1 VEHHGWVLPRGGIR
15 GHRVLSACLAWVAV
29 ATVATVV
36 VEGRNGAATANL
48 RTSADLLFL
57 LFMLAPAVAGT
68 LTLLLTRNRL
78 VGWLLVVATTLG
90 MTAVG
95 LHAVVVAEARTGS
108 APGFL
113 VWPALWLGGP
123 AISLLALVPGR
134 VRSPSRRPLL
144 EPVAIAAIGALALV
158 QAFGPDPLTGVGST
172 LDPIENPL
180 NVPALS
186 DPTRFVMNVAPLVIV
201 GYAALGL
208 GLLAWDRIS
217 RRQPADSDRR
227 PWTVLGLLLP
237 VTIGL
242 GIAIGAA
249 SGQSLFAG
257 AWVAAVATPVIVLVA
272 ATVLTVRAWT
282 TERRTTEALRRD
294 ASARE
299 VERQRVRRDLHDGIG
314 PALAGMRLQIEVL
327 RDSLPPEAT
336 AGRSA
341 ADRLEASVDETLA
354 ELRRIVDGMQP
365 GALDALGFRG
375 ALESLRASLTS
386 TWPDGRTTVE
396 VEVDRGLPVL
406 PRPVEVALL
415 RVCAEALSNA
425 VRHAA
430 PTRCLVTVGWAEG
443 SASLRVVDNGTG
455 IPTGASQRGLGLGS
469 MRARIEEVG
478 GTLEVGRPDGGRGTA
493 VTAVVPVGGLAT

>member
-1 VEHHGWVLPRGGIR
+1 MLPRWISGP
-15 GHRVLSACLAWVAV
+15 RVLSACLAWVAM
-29 ATVATVV
+29 ATVAAVI
-36 VEGRNGAATANL
+36 VERRNGAATANL

-57 LFMLAPAVAGT
+57 FFALAPAVAGA
-68 LTLLLTRNRL
+68 LTLVLSRNRL
-78 VGWLLVVATTLG
+78 VGWLLVASTTVG
-90 MTAVG
+90 MTAFL
-95 LHAVVVAEARTGS
+95 LHAIVVAEERAGH
-108 APGFL
+108 APAVL
-113 VWPALWLGGP
+113 VWPALWLGGL
-123 AISLLALVPGR
+123 AFSLLALVPGR
-134 VRSPSRRPLL
+134 VRNPSRRPLL
-144 EPVAIAAIGALALV
+144 EPVAVAAIDALV
-158 QAFGPDPLTGVGST
+158 LAQAFGPQPLTGVGTT
-172 LDPIENPL
+172 LSPIDNPL
-180 NVPALS
+180 AVPALS
-186 DPTRFVMNVAPLVIV
+186 GAANMTISYVGLVIV

-208 GLLAWDRIS
+208 GLLAWDRIT
-217 RRQPADSDRR
+217 RRQLADSDRR
-227 PWTVLGLLLP
+227 PWTALGLLLP

-249 SGQSLFAG
+249 TGQGPFAG
-257 AWVAAVATPVIVLVA
+257 AWVAAVATPVVVLVVA
-272 ATVLTVRAWT
+272 VVLTVRAWT

-299 VERQRVRRDLHDGIG
+299 VERERVRRDLHDGIG

-327 RDSLPPEAT
+327 RDGLPPEAT
-336 AGRSA
+336 AARSA

-354 ELRRIVDGMQP
+354 EVRRIVDGMQP

-396 VEVDRGLPVL
+396 VEVDRGLPAL

-443 SASLRVVDNGTG
+443 SARLRVVDNGTG
-455 IPTGASQRGLGLGS
+455 IATGAAHRGLGLGS

-478 GTLEVGRPDGGRGTA
+478 GTLEVGRPDDGRGTA
-493 VTAVVPVGGLAT
+493 VTAVVPVGGTTP